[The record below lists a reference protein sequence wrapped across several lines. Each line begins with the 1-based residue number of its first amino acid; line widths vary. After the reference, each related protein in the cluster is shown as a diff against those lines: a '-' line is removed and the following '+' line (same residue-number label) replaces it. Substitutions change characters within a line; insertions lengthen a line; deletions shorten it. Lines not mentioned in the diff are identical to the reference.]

1 MPSNKNFA
9 VKNQFILEFMMSL
22 RVGSYLALKE
32 MWRNRG
38 RFFLV
43 SMVIALITLLVIFL
57 AGLAEG
63 LGAGNKEYLSKLSG
77 ELVLYQERADLTV
90 SSSQLGRSIMNK
102 VRRTEGVADAG
113 AIGASAALISYE
125 GALEPESVSLIGVE
139 PGRPGE
145 AAVVEGEQLSNI
157 RAKEAIIGRNV
168 AIRTGL
174 GVGDT
179 LVVESTQGTVD
190 ELYPLKVVGVSDGQ
204 QYFLQPS
211 VIVPLFT
218 WDRIRPKG
226 FVGDAGAELTFNVV
240 NVAVENPFLAEQV
253 ARQLEADIKDI
264 EVVDRVTAYENAPGY
279 SEQQSTLNTQRGF
292 TLLIGIL
299 VVGGFFQIQTL
310 QKIGQVGML
319 KALGAPNFLV
329 AVSATIQIV
338 TTNVLGVIMGVLATI
353 GLTAALPAGIPII
366 FNGNEV
372 AVALLTLLIIGPLGG
387 LVSIRYLTRVEPLAA
402 LGLGG

>member
-1 MPSNKNFA
+1 
-9 VKNQFILEFMMSL
+9 MSIS
-22 RVGSYLALKE
+22 VGSYLAWKE

-43 SMVIALITLLVIFL
+43 SLVIALITLLVIFL

-63 LGAGNKEYLSKLSG
+63 LGAGNKEYLSKLGG
-77 ELVLYQERADLTV
+77 ELVVYQDRADLTV
-90 SSSQLGRSIMNK
+90 SSSQLGRSILNK

-113 AIGASAALISYE
+113 PVGTSAALIGYD
-125 GALEPESVSLIGVE
+125 GAPEPESVSLIGVE

-145 AAVVEGEQLSNI
+145 PPVVDGEQLSSI

-168 AIRTGL
+168 ALRTGL

-190 ELYPLKVVGVSDGQ
+190 ELYPLQIVGVSDGQ

-211 VIVPLFT
+211 VIVPLYT

-226 FVGDAGAELTFNVV
+226 FVGNNSGELTFNVV
-240 NVAVENPFLAEQV
+240 NVAVENPLLADQV
-253 ARQLEADIKDI
+253 ARQLEADINNI

-279 SEQQSTLNTQRGF
+279 SEQQSTLNTQRAF

-310 QKIGQVGML
+310 QKVGQVGML

-338 TTNVLGVIMGVLATI
+338 TTNVIGVLLGVLATF
-353 GLTAALPAGIPII
+353 GLAAAMPAGIPII
-366 FNGNEV
+366 FNGTEV
-372 AVALLTLLIIGPLGG
+372 AIALLTLLIIGPLGG

-402 LGLGG
+402 LG

>member
-1 MPSNKNFA
+1 
-9 VKNQFILEFMMSL
+9 MSIS
-22 RVGSYLALKE
+22 VGSYLAWKE

-43 SMVIALITLLVIFL
+43 SLVIALITLLVIFL

-63 LGAGNKEYLSKLSG
+63 LGAGNKEYLSKLGG
-77 ELVLYQERADLTV
+77 ELVVYQDRADLTV
-90 SSSQLGRSIMNK
+90 SSSQLGRSILNK

-113 AIGASAALISYE
+113 PVGTSAALIGYD
-125 GALEPESVSLIGVE
+125 GAPEPESVSLIGVE

-145 AAVVEGEQLSNI
+145 PPVVEGEQLSSI

-168 AIRTGL
+168 ALRTGL

-190 ELYPLKVVGVSDGQ
+190 ELYPLQIVGVSDGQ

-211 VIVPLFT
+211 VIVPLYT

-226 FVGDAGAELTFNVV
+226 FVGNNSGELTFNVV
-240 NVAVENPFLAEQV
+240 NVAVENPLLADQV
-253 ARQLEADIKDI
+253 ARQLEADINNI

-279 SEQQSTLNTQRGF
+279 SEQQSTLNTQRAF

-310 QKIGQVGML
+310 QKVGQVGML

-338 TTNVLGVIMGVLATI
+338 TTNVIGVLLGVLATF
-353 GLTAALPAGIPII
+353 GLAAAMPAGIPII
-366 FNGNEV
+366 FNGTEV
-372 AVALLTLLIIGPLGG
+372 AIALLTLLIIGPLGG

-402 LGLGG
+402 LG

>member
-1 MPSNKNFA
+1 
-9 VKNQFILEFMMSL
+9 MSI
-22 RVGSYLALKE
+22 RVGTYLALKE

-43 SMVIALITLLVIFL
+43 SLVIALITLLVIFL

-63 LGAGNKEYLSKLSG
+63 LGAGNKEYLSKLGG
-77 ELVLYQERADLTV
+77 ELVVYQEQANLNV
-90 SSSQLGRSIMNK
+90 GASQLGRSMLNK
-102 VRRTEGVADAG
+102 VRRIEGVDDVG
-113 AIGASAALISYE
+113 AIGTSATLISYD
-125 GALEPESVSLIGVE
+125 GAEEAESISLVGVE
-139 PGRPGE
+139 PGHPGE
-145 AAVVEGEQLSNI
+145 PAVLQGRQLSSL

-168 AIRTGL
+168 ALRTGL

-190 ELYPLKVVGVSDGQ
+190 ETYPLEIVGVTDGQ

-211 VIVPLFT
+211 VIVPLYT
-218 WDRIRPKG
+218 WDRVRPKG
-226 FVGDAGAELTFNVV
+226 FVGSSGSDFTFNVI
-240 NVAVENPFLAEQV
+240 NVALDDAAPQEEV
-253 ARQLEADIKDI
+253 AAQLQSQIDRI

-279 SEQQSTLNTQRGF
+279 LEQQSTLNTQRGF

-329 AVSATIQIV
+329 AISATIQIV
-338 TTNVLGVIMGVLATI
+338 TTNIIGVIMGAIATFGLA
-353 GLTAALPAGIPII
+353 AALPPTIPIF

-372 AVALLTLLIIGPLGG
+372 AIAIFTLLVIGPLGG
-387 LVSIRYLTRVEPLAA
+387 LVSIRYLTRVDPLAA
-402 LGLGG
+402 LNPTG

>member
-1 MPSNKNFA
+1 
-9 VKNQFILEFMMSL
+9 MSIS
-22 RVGSYLALKE
+22 VGSYLAWKE

-43 SMVIALITLLVIFL
+43 SLVIALITLLVIFL

-63 LGAGNKEYLSKLSG
+63 LGAGNKEYLSKLGG
-77 ELVLYQERADLTV
+77 ELVVYQDRADLTV
-90 SSSQLGRSIMNK
+90 SSSQLGRSILNK

-113 AIGASAALISYE
+113 PVGTSAALIGYD
-125 GALEPESVSLIGVE
+125 GAPEPESVSLIGVE

-145 AAVVEGEQLSNI
+145 PPVVDGEQLSSI

-168 AIRTGL
+168 ALRTGL

-190 ELYPLKVVGVSDGQ
+190 ELYPLQIVGVSDGQ

-211 VIVPLFT
+211 VIVPLYT

-226 FVGDAGAELTFNVV
+226 FVGNNSGELTFNVV
-240 NVAVENPFLAEQV
+240 NVAVENPLLADQV
-253 ARQLEADIKDI
+253 ARQLEADINNI

-279 SEQQSTLNTQRGF
+279 SEQQSTLNTQRAF

-310 QKIGQVGML
+310 QKVGQVGML

-338 TTNVLGVIMGVLATI
+338 TTNVIGVLLGVLATF
-353 GLTAALPAGIPII
+353 GPAAAMPAGIPII
-366 FNGNEV
+366 FNGTEV
-372 AVALLTLLIIGPLGG
+372 AIALLTLLIIGPLGG

-402 LGLGG
+402 LG

>member
-1 MPSNKNFA
+1 
-9 VKNQFILEFMMSL
+9 MSIQ
-22 RVGSYLALKE
+22 VGSYLAWKE
-32 MWRNRG
+32 MWRNRA

-43 SMVIALITLLVIFL
+43 SLVIALITLLVIFL

-63 LGAGNKEYLSKLSG
+63 LGAGNKEYLSKLGG
-77 ELVLYQERADLTV
+77 ELVLYQDRADLTV

-102 VRRTEGVADAG
+102 VRRTEGVTDAG
-113 AIGASAALISYE
+113 PIGTSATLINYD
-125 GALEPESVSLIGVE
+125 GAFEPESVSLIGVE

-145 AAVVEGEQLSNI
+145 PSVVEGEQLSNI
-157 RAKEAIIGRNV
+157 RAKEAVIGRNV
-168 AIRTGL
+168 ALRTGL

-190 ELYPLKVVGVSDGQ
+190 EVYPLEIVGVSDGQ

-211 VIVPLFT
+211 VIVPLYT

-226 FVGDAGAELTFNVV
+226 SVGGDSSELTVNVV
-240 NVAVENPFLAEQV
+240 NVAVENPQQAEQV
-253 ARQLEADIKDI
+253 ARQLEADVKNV
-264 EVVDRVTAYENAPGY
+264 EVTDRVTAYENAPGY

-310 QKIGQVGML
+310 QKVGQVGML

-329 AVSATIQIV
+329 AISATIQIML
-338 TTNVLGVIMGVLATI
+338 TNVIGVTIGALATF
-353 GLTAALPAGIPII
+353 GLAAAMPAGIPII
-366 FNGNEV
+366 FNGQEV
-372 AVALLTLLIIGPLGG
+372 TVALFTLLVSVPLGG

>member
-1 MPSNKNFA
+1 
-9 VKNQFILEFMMSL
+9 MSI
-22 RVGSYLALKE
+22 RVGSYLAWKE
-32 MWRNRG
+32 MWRNRA

-43 SMVIALITLLVIFL
+43 SLVIALITLLVIFL

-63 LGAGNKEYLSKLSG
+63 LGAGNKEYLSKLGG
-77 ELVLYQERADLTV
+77 ELVLYQDRADLTV

-102 VRRTEGVADAG
+102 VRRTEGVTDAG
-113 AIGASAALISYE
+113 PIGTSATLINYD
-125 GALEPESVSLIGVE
+125 GAFEPESVSLIGVE

-145 AAVVEGEQLSNI
+145 PSVVEGEQLSNI
-157 RAKEAIIGRNV
+157 RAKEAVIGRNV
-168 AIRTGL
+168 ALRTGL

-190 ELYPLKVVGVSDGQ
+190 EVYPLEIVGVSDGQ

-211 VIVPLFT
+211 VIVPLYT

-226 FVGDAGAELTFNVV
+226 SVGGDSSELTVNVV
-240 NVAVENPFLAEQV
+240 NVDVENPQQAEQV
-253 ARQLEADIKDI
+253 ARQLEADVKNV
-264 EVVDRVTAYENAPGY
+264 EVTDRVTAYENAPGY

-310 QKIGQVGML
+310 QKVGQVGML

-329 AVSATIQIV
+329 AISATIQIML
-338 TTNVLGVIMGVLATI
+338 TNVIGVTIGALATF
-353 GLTAALPAGIPII
+353 GLAAAMPAGIPII
-366 FNGNEV
+366 FNGQEV
-372 AVALLTLLIIGPLGG
+372 TVALFTLLVIGPLGG

>member
-1 MPSNKNFA
+1 
-9 VKNQFILEFMMSL
+9 MSIQ
-22 RVGSYLALKE
+22 VGSYLAWKE
-32 MWRNRG
+32 MWRNRA

-43 SMVIALITLLVIFL
+43 SLVIALITLLVIFL

-63 LGAGNKEYLSKLSG
+63 LGAGNKEYLSKLGG
-77 ELVLYQERADLTV
+77 ELVLYQDRADLTV

-102 VRRTEGVADAG
+102 VRRTEGVTDAG
-113 AIGASAALISYE
+113 PIGTSATLINYD
-125 GALEPESVSLIGVE
+125 GAFEPESVSLIGVE

-145 AAVVEGEQLSNI
+145 PSVVEGEQLSNI
-157 RAKEAIIGRNV
+157 RAKEAVIGRNV
-168 AIRTGL
+168 ALRTGL

-190 ELYPLKVVGVSDGQ
+190 EVYPLEIVGVSDGQ

-211 VIVPLFT
+211 VIVPLYT

-226 FVGDAGAELTFNVV
+226 SVGGDSSELTVNVV
-240 NVAVENPFLAEQV
+240 NVAVENPQQAEQV
-253 ARQLEADIKDI
+253 ALQLEADVKNV
-264 EVVDRVTAYENAPGY
+264 EVTDRVTAYENAPGY

-310 QKIGQVGML
+310 QKVGQVGML

-329 AVSATIQIV
+329 AISATIQIML
-338 TTNVLGVIMGVLATI
+338 TNVIGVTIGALATF
-353 GLTAALPAGIPII
+353 GLAAAMPAGIPII
-366 FNGNEV
+366 FNGQEV
-372 AVALLTLLIIGPLGG
+372 TVALFTLLVIGPLGG

>member
-1 MPSNKNFA
+1 
-9 VKNQFILEFMMSL
+9 MSIQ
-22 RVGSYLALKE
+22 VGSYLAWKE
-32 MWRNRG
+32 MWRNRA

-43 SMVIALITLLVIFL
+43 SLVIALITLLVIFL

-63 LGAGNKEYLSKLSG
+63 LGAGNKEYLSKLGG
-77 ELVLYQERADLTV
+77 ELVLYQDRADLTV

-102 VRRTEGVADAG
+102 VRRTEGVTDAG
-113 AIGASAALISYE
+113 PIGTSATLINYD
-125 GALEPESVSLIGVE
+125 GAFEPESVSLIGVE

-145 AAVVEGEQLSNI
+145 PSVVEGEQLSNI
-157 RAKEAIIGRNV
+157 RAKEAVIGRNV
-168 AIRTGL
+168 ALRTGL

-190 ELYPLKVVGVSDGQ
+190 EVYPLEIVGVSDGQ

-211 VIVPLFT
+211 VIVPLYT

-226 FVGDAGAELTFNVV
+226 SVGGDSSELTVNVV
-240 NVAVENPFLAEQV
+240 NVAVENPQQAEQV
-253 ARQLEADIKDI
+253 ARQLEADVKNV
-264 EVVDRVTAYENAPGY
+264 EVTDRVTAYENAPGY

-310 QKIGQVGML
+310 QKVGQVGML

-329 AVSATIQIV
+329 AISATIQIML
-338 TTNVLGVIMGVLATI
+338 TNVIGVTIGALATF
-353 GLTAALPAGIPII
+353 GLAAAMPAGIPII
-366 FNGNEV
+366 FNGQEV
-372 AVALLTLLIIGPLGG
+372 TVALFTLLVIGPLGG